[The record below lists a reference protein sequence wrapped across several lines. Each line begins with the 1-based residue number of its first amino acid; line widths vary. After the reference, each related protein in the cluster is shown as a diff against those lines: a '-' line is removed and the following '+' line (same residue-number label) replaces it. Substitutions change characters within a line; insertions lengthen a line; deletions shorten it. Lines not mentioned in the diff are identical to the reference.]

1 MIFHPAVIS
10 LSAGSVLVSSMLLY
24 SSWFGA
30 GILRKWD
37 IRSGSELQ
45 LSLERRTYLISTILS
60 YAFGFQ
66 LISFFLFI
74 FTTEHLHSLFTGA
87 MCAAGTLNVNQYGY
101 PTIMLKMINFILIGL
116 WLVINYTD
124 NKTFDYPLIKIKYSA
139 LLILT
144 PFVLAETILQMAYFL
159 GLRAEVITSCCGS
172 LFSGGSDS
180 VASEIASLPQRPL
193 QIAFY
198 AGMTAT
204 ILSGIV
210 FYRKIRGGVVFS
222 VLSVSIFLISAASL
236 ISFITPYIYELPTH
250 HCPFCVLQKEYS
262 YIGYMHY
269 IFLLGGV
276 ISGGGTGML
285 MPFRKI
291 PSLRD
296 IAPEIQKKLTLISLT
311 CYILFTSLVTYQI
324 VFSGLRIEGY

>member
-30 GILRKWD
+30 GILGKWD
-37 IRSGSELQ
+37 IGSGSELQ
-45 LSLERRTYLISTILS
+45 LGLERRTYLISTILS

-66 LISFFLFI
+66 LISFFFFI
-74 FTTEHLHSLFTGA
+74 FTAEHLHGLFTGA
-87 MCAAGTLNVNQYGY
+87 MCAAGTLNVNRYGY
-101 PTIMLKMINFILIGL
+101 PTIMLKMVNFILIGL

-124 NKTFDYPLIKIKYSA
+124 NKTFDYPLIKTKYSA

-144 PFVLAETILQMAYFL
+144 PFVLAETVLQTAYFL

-172 LFSGGSDS
+172 LFSGDSDG

-193 QIAFY
+193 QIVFY

-204 ILSGIV
+204 VLSGIL
-210 FYRKIRGGVVFS
+210 FYKTGRGGAVFS
-222 VLSVSIFLISAASL
+222 VLSVSVFLISAASL
-236 ISFITPYIYELPTH
+236 IAFISSYIYELPTH
-250 HCPFCVLQKEYS
+250 HCPFCVLKREYS
-262 YIGYMHY
+262 YTGYLHY
-269 IFLLGGV
+269 LFLMGGV
-276 ISGGGTGML
+276 VSGAGSGVL

-296 IAPEIQKKLTLISLT
+296 IAPVIRKKLTLISLT

-324 VFSGLRIEGY
+324 VFSGLKLEGY

>member
-1 MIFHPAVIS
+1 MTFHPAVIS

-30 GILRKWD
+30 GILGKWD

-45 LSLERRTYLISTILS
+45 LGLERRTYLISTILS

-66 LISFFLFI
+66 LISFFFFI
-74 FTTEHLHSLFTGA
+74 FTAEHLHGLFTGA

-101 PTIMLKMINFILIGL
+101 PTIILKMVNFILIGL

-124 NKTFDYPLIKIKYSA
+124 NKTFDYPLIKTKYSA

-144 PFVLAETILQMAYFL
+144 PFVLAETVLQTAYFL

-172 LFSGGSDS
+172 LFSGDS
-180 VASEIASLPQRPL
+180 AGVASEIASLPQRPL
-193 QIAFY
+193 LIVFY
-198 AGMTAT
+198 ASMTAT

-210 FYRKIRGGVVFS
+210 FYNKRRGGVVFS
-222 VLSVSIFLISAASL
+222 VLSVSVFLISVASL
-236 ISFITPYIYELPTH
+236 IAFISSYIYELPTH
-250 HCPFCVLQKEYS
+250 HCPFCVLQREYS
-262 YIGYMHY
+262 YTGYLHY
-269 IFLLGGV
+269 LFLMGGV
-276 ISGGGTGML
+276 VSGAGSGVL

-296 IAPEIQKKLTLISLT
+296 IAPVIQKKLTLISLT
-311 CYILFTSLVTYQI
+311 FYILFTSLVTYQI
-324 VFSGLRIEGY
+324 VFSGLKLEGY

>member
-1 MIFHPAVIS
+1 MTFHPAVIS

-74 FTTEHLHSLFTGA
+74 FTADHLHSLFTGA

-101 PTIMLKMINFILIGL
+101 PAIMLKMVNFILIGL

-144 PFVLAETILQMAYFL
+144 PFVLGETILQAAYFL

-172 LFSGGSDS
+172 LFSGDSDS
-180 VASEIASLPQRPL
+180 VASEIVLLPQRPL

-210 FYRKIRGGVVFS
+210 FYKKGRGGAVFS
-222 VLSVSIFLISAASL
+222 ILSVAVFFVSVASL
-236 ISFITPYIYELPTH
+236 IAFISSYIYELPTH
-250 HCPFCVLQKEYS
+250 HCPFCILQSEYS
-262 YIGYMHY
+262 YAGYLHY
-269 IFLLGGV
+269 IFLMGGV
-276 ISGGGTGML
+276 VSGAGSGVL

-296 IAPEIQKKLTLISLT
+296 IAPVIQKKLTLISLT

-324 VFSGLRIEGY
+324 VFSGLKLEG